1 MGLASGRD
9 IKRRIRAVQNTKK
22 ITKAMEMVAAAQM
35 RKAQV
40 RATSARPYAERLER
54 TLRRLARSGA
64 DISHPF
70 LAEPKDGKVVYCV
83 ISADRGLA
91 GSFNVNVVRTAL
103 ASMRDAG
110 AETAV
115 VAVGRK
121 GLEALRRR
129 GAEVAASFTG
139 IGEEAR
145 FALAEEIAEVL
156 MNLFLEGRARA
167 VRLVYTEFRSALSQR
182 PREVEILPV
191 RAETGRK
198 EGRAASFI
206 FVPSAEAL
214 FRELLPKLVK
224 NQVYQALL
232 ESKASE
238 HAARMRAM
246 GAASKNAQELIET
259 YTLQYNRIRQASIT
273 KEISEIVGGA
283 EAMKGS

>member
-1 MGLASGRD
+1 
-9 IKRRIRAVQNTKK
+9 
-22 ITKAMEMVAAAQM
+22 MVAAAQM

-40 RATSARPYAERLER
+40 RATSARPYAERLNR

-64 DISHPF
+64 DISHP
-70 LAEPKDGKVVYCV
+70 LLVEPRDGKVVYCV

-91 GSFNVNVVRTAL
+91 GSFNVNVVRAAL
-103 ASMRDAG
+103 SSMRDAG

-121 GLEALRRR
+121 SLEFFRRR
-129 GAEVAASFTG
+129 GIEVRSSFTN

-145 FALAEEIAEVL
+145 YALAEEIAEVL
-156 MNLFLEGRARA
+156 MGLFLEGQAKA
-167 VRLVYTEFRSALSQR
+167 VRLVFTEFRSALSQR
-182 PREVEILPV
+182 PKEVEILPV
-191 RAETGRK
+191 RPESREK
-198 EGRAASFI
+198 ESRASSLI
-206 FVPSAEAL
+206 YVPSAEQL
-214 FRELLPKLVK
+214 FQDLLPKLIK

-238 HAARMRAM
+238 HASRMRAM

-283 EAMKGS
+283 EAMKG